1 MRLNPCQTRNQI
13 PPLFLQ
19 KIHQWSS
26 RENIYGLIALLSLA
40 LKGNT
45 SLTAQQILFKF
56 DIHPRIISEIEE
68 SDYNYRQVI
77 VFLVHTISL
86 YE

>member
-1 MRLNPCQTRNQI
+1 MIITRSETQNRI

-19 KIHQWSS
+19 QIHQWSR

-45 SLTAQQILFKF
+45 SLTTQQILFKF
-56 DIHPRIISEIEE
+56 DIHPKIISGIEE
-68 SDYNYRQVI
+68 SDYTYQQVI
-77 VFLVHTISL
+77 VFLAHTMSL

>member
-1 MRLNPCQTRNQI
+1 MIITRSETQNQI
-13 PPLFLQ
+13 PPLLLQ

-26 RENIYGLIALLSLA
+26 RETIYGLIALLSLA

-45 SLTAQQILFKF
+45 SLTTQQILFKF
-56 DIHPRIISEIEE
+56 DIHPKIISEIEE
-68 SDYNYRQVI
+68 SDYNYQQVI
-77 VFLVHTISL
+77 VFLAYTISL